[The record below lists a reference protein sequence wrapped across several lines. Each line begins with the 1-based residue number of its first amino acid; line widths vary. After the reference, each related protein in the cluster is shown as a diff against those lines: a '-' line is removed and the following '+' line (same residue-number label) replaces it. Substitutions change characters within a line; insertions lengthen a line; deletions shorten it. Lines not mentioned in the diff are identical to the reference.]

1 MGFTTDLIST
11 ADDCDLLLSLAAKE
25 KGDLDFRKLSLERQR
40 SAYAENAVEV
50 EAELQAATA
59 ELAALATIIASLPDG
74 AVKDENVTRQKR
86 LELKHFLLKQKKEDY
101 GSVALLVKEFG
112 QARLDKELLAV
123 QEFTIA
129 VQARKAEL

>member
-1 MGFTTDLIST
+1 MGFTTEMIST

-25 KGDLDFRKLSLERQR
+25 KGDLDFRKLSLQRQR
-40 SAYAENAVEV
+40 NSYAETAVEV
-50 EAELQAATA
+50 DAELLAVTA
-59 ELAALATIIASLPDG
+59 ELNALNTMIPTLPNGD
-74 AVKDENVTRQKR
+74 AKDDNIGRQKR
-86 LELKHFLLKQKKEDY
+86 LELRQFQLTQRKDNY
-101 GSVALLVKEFG
+101 GVVAQLVKEFE